1 MLVTCPFTQL
11 HRTGG
16 FMYWY
21 MTKFSELSFLVTF
34 CCCIN
39 RNVNRKWIKWSLS
52 SEASAVSVR
61 LRGGCN
67 FVFFFFFQWN
77 QISEFWGAHVW
88 LLYCAC
94 RSFDITI
101 SRILYHHLCQH
112 TKSERTSVLSD
123 DILNPLFLS
132 KSIVIE
138 SCWWWFQTTCA
149 IEFQGEQS
157 LQLSPISGC
166 MGD

>member
-67 FVFFFFFQWN
+67 FVFFFFFN
-77 QISEFWGAHVW
+77 EIKSLNSEVLMSGYCIAHVDR
-88 LLYCAC
+88 LTS
-94 RSFDITI
+94 RSAGFFITI
-101 SRILYHHLCQH
+101 YAS
-112 TKSERTSVLSD
+112 
-123 DILNPLFLS
+123 ILNPKERRCYLMTFWIPS
-132 KSIVIE
+132 S
-138 SCWWWFQTTCA
+138 
-149 IEFQGEQS
+149 S
-157 LQLSPISGC
+157 LNQ
-166 MGD
+166 